1 MVQKTLSAS
10 GVTPAVLAQAVLFQR
25 ALTASG
31 LSPEEIVGKIF
42 FLIIEIK

>member
-42 FLIIEIK
+42 CYKNY